1 MYADSRKIHII
12 EAVLKTEDARPDNLV
27 GREKILSKMD
37 EVIEQSVK
45 PENKRSA
52 KDFLGRWNKKD
63 AGAIEK

>member
-12 EAVLKTEDARPDNLV
+12 EVVLKTED
-27 GREKILSKMD
+27 EKILSKME

-45 PENKRSA
+45 PEDKRSA

-63 AGAIEK
+63 AGIIEKIIQEG